1 MARETESTMKWKLD
15 IKDLKANIADAKR
28 QISLANAEFKQ
39 ATAGAK
45 NWSGSLTGVEAKVK
59 QLSTRLK
66 SQKTVLSEL
75 EKEYKIT
82 ADATGENSTE
92 SQKLAVQI
100 ENQKAAIASTER
112 QLGDYADKAN
122 EMRQAQQQAQSP
134 MNQLNS
140 KIQEQEKQLASLK
153 TAYQNA
159 VLEYGKN
166 SSEARSLAG
175 QIDSLSSELAENK
188 GRMQEASNA
197 ADSYDNS
204 LESAHG
210 GVEAFNVALG
220 NMIANFIQSA
230 ISKMQELVTQT
241 IEVGSNFES
250 SMSKVQALSGASGK
264 DLEMLTETA
273 KHYGETT
280 QFSATQASDALGYM
294 ALAGWDANQ
303 SCDALGGVLDL
314 AAASGMD
321 LAQASDMVTDY
332 LSAFG
337 LQAKDSSMFADMLAY
352 AQANSNTTT
361 EQLGEAYKNCAAN
374 MNAMGQDAQTTTAFL
389 ATLANQ
395 GLKGSEAGTALNAVM
410 RDMTAHM
417 KDGAIAIG
425 DTSVQVMDAN
435 GNYRDLSDIMKD
447 VENATSGMGD
457 AEKAAALQST
467 FTSDSIKGLNLILNG
482 GVDNTNKFEEAL
494 RKSDGTAKKTAKTM
508 NDNLGGDLTSL
519 GSKFEGLQISLY
531 EKFEP
536 ALRAI
541 VQAASGFLDVLGE
554 MAPLFEALSPFILA
568 AATAFGALAVKL
580 AISSLISGVT
590 KGFAMLNEVM
600 AANPIVL
607 VIGAI
612 AGLIAGFIYLYK
624 TNEDFRKG
632 VDESWKVIKDT
643 VIGAATV
650 IKDFVVGA
658 WNAIS
663 STTSSIW
670 NGIKDLVTGVWN
682 GINSIVTT
690 VVSTIQNIITSGW
703 TTIGNTTSS
712 IWNGIKNIISSAW
725 DGIKSTVSSVVNGVK
740 SIISNAWNGIKS
752 TTQNMWNGIKNA
764 ITSPIQSA
772 KSTVQGV
779 VNSIR
784 SIVSG
789 IFNGIKPR
797 LNLSLPHVSV
807 NGGQAPWGIGGKGRL
822 PSFGVTWNARGG
834 VFERGARLLTG
845 VGEDGAEAVV
855 PLENN
860 IKWIRK
866 VAQQMIEA
874 LNETGLKQSI
884 NGITSG
890 VNGVV
895 ASMNGTSSTKQNV
908 VFNQI
913 INSPSPVDRLTLYRQ
928 TNSLLFTAKVGLK
941 NV

>member
-45 NWSGSLTGVEAKVK
+45 NWGSSLTGVEAKVK

-175 QIDSLSSELAENK
+175 QIDSLSSELAKNK

-294 ALAGWDANQ
+294 ALAGWNANQ

-352 AQANSNTTT
+352 AQANSNTTA

-590 KGFAMLNEVM
+590 KGFSMLNTVM
-600 AANPIVL
+600 AANQIVL
-607 VIGAI
+607 VVGAI

-643 VIGAATV
+643 VIGAATA

-663 STTSSIW
+663 STASSVW

-740 SIISNAWNGIKS
+740 SIISNAWNGIRS

-772 KSTVQGV
+772 KATVQGV
-779 VNSIR
+779 VNGIR
-784 SIVSG
+784 NIVSG

-807 NGGQAPWGIGGKGRL
+807 DGGQAPWGIGGKGRL
-822 PSFGVTWNARGG
+822 PSFGVTWSARGG
-834 VFERGARLLTG
+834 VFDRGARLLTG

-866 VAQQMIEA
+866 VARQMIEA

-895 ASMNGTSSTKQNV
+895 ASMNGTSSNTQNV
-908 VFNQI
+908 VFNQT